1 MNAVCKAV
9 LQPKALLVEAN
20 ARNEVWGIGEARSEV
35 VEAGGYFGKSI
46 GKGRRLHESR
56 KTLSQT
62 ATNCSGWNRW
72 NCLFHYCN
80 NIDRIRG

>member
-1 MNAVCKAV
+1 VNAVCKAV

-46 GKGRRLHESR
+46 GKGRRLH
-56 KTLSQT
+56 K
-62 ATNCSGWNRW
+62 GK
-72 NCLFHYCN
+72 
-80 NIDRIRG
+80 